1 MNIKNLLLITAI
13 LLLVALGNWLGEQ
26 GVKEV
31 DTRLAEEPGV
41 RQDYYINDVTI
52 TALDK
57 RGRPQHRLQAS
68 QLSHFTAQAQTRL
81 EKPNLQIYKGNK
93 VEWRITAEEGEIHQ
107 EEDEVLL
114 EGNVRLVQ
122 GGGETPLR
130 LFTPALRIQ
139 TALGRADTDRAVTL
153 IQADN
158 RIDAVGM
165 QIEQE
170 SQRLL
175 LLSQVRGRYESLAP

>member
-1 MNIKNLLLITAI
+1 MNRKNLLLITAI

-26 GVKEV
+26 GLKRV
-31 DTRLAEEPGV
+31 DIKLAEEPEV

-57 RGRPQHRLQAS
+57 RGRPQHRLQAA
-68 QLSHFTAQAQTRL
+68 QLSHFTAKAESRL
-81 EKPNLQIYKGNK
+81 EKPQLQVYKENK
-93 VEWRITAEEGEIHQ
+93 VEWRVTAEQGEIHQ
-107 EEDEVLL
+107 EQDEVLL
-114 EGNVRLVQ
+114 EGKVRLVQ
-122 GGGETPLR
+122 GGSKAPLR
-130 LFTPALRIQ
+130 LYTPALRIQ

-175 LLSQVRGRYESLAP
+175 LLSKVRGRYESLAP